1 LSLASRIMSLLLVA
15 GLVGA
20 VALAWNGNAGQGSYA
35 MHRAETLL
43 GEERYSAAEA
53 MLEPNLLI
61 FDSPEERLD
70 LSYAYLARRDGVR
83 AERQARIA
91 LNTASPPL
99 EAAAWAQLG
108 RVLSFEGRDS
118 DALDAWARARQA
130 AAPYS
135 EIASVSQEARS
146 ALWHTAMTYWA
157 QADWQAARSDFEA
170 LATGTDVYA
179 RSAQVRLAELMA
191 PGEPNMP
198 LPTIEDKQPA
208 TGGSLIPDMRVPG
221 LGEGLSGDEMAQAV
235 ANLRQAQAAASTAK
249 QSGQSQAAVDTI
261 WGGSYLQQG
270 ENKLALDSLQKA
282 LAQDPN
288 YEPAH
293 ARLAL
298 ALLNLGEGDA
308 ASKEIDTAV
317 RLDAN
322 DPLPHHVLANL
333 DIQREE
339 WDQAQQQL
347 AILSRLEPTSVE
359 TYLQWADYY
368 RLLGEYDKA
377 ESQYVEAA
385 NLQLAG
391 VAAPSDTNAPLTLS
405 HFYTDVRG
413 FGCEKGLPAA
423 RESLALHPDD
433 PASFD
438 AVGWSLMLCGKPQ
451 DALSGLEGAVKA
463 APDVPRY
470 RLHLAKVYSAL
481 GRYADAR
488 EQYNWVLD
496 LDPGGPLERLA
507 LDGIVLLPR

>member
-1 LSLASRIMSLLLVA
+1 LNLASRIMGLLLVA

-20 VALAWNGNAGQGSYA
+20 VALAWNGRAGQGSYA
-35 MHRAETLL
+35 EHRAETLL
-43 GEERYSAAEA
+43 SEGRYSDAQA
-53 MLEPNLLI
+53 MLEPTLLMY
-61 FDSPEERLD
+61 DAPQERLA
-70 LSYAYLARRDGVR
+70 LSYAYLARRDAVR

-91 LNTASPPL
+91 LNIASPPL
-99 EAAAWAQLG
+99 QAAAWAQLG
-108 RVLSFEGRDS
+108 RVLAFEGRDS
-118 DALDAWARARQA
+118 EALEAWKMAQQA

-135 EIASVSQEARS
+135 NIKSVSEQARS
-146 ALWHTAMTYWA
+146 ALWHTVMTHWS
-157 QADWQAARSDFEA
+157 QADWKAARSDLEA

-179 RSAQVRLAELMA
+179 QSARVKLAELLA
-191 PGEPNMP
+191 PGDPNMP
-198 LPTIEDKQPA
+198 LPTINKLAA
-208 TGGSLIPDMRVPG
+208 TGTSPVPDLRVPG
-221 LGEGLSGDEMAQAV
+221 LGEGLTDDEMAQV
-235 ANLRQAQAAASTAK
+235 MANLRQAQAAASAAK
-249 QSGQSQAAVDTI
+249 QSGQSQASIDTI

-270 ENKLALDSLQKA
+270 ENDLALDALRKA
-282 LAQDPN
+282 LSQDPN

-298 ALLNLGEGDA
+298 ALLNLGEGDS

-317 RLDAN
+317 RLDAS

-333 DIQREE
+333 DIQREQ

-347 AILSRLEPTSVE
+347 TILRQLEPTSVE
-359 TYLQWADYY
+359 TYLQWAEYY
-368 RLLGEYDKA
+368 RLLGEYNQA
-377 ESQYVEAA
+377 ENQYIEAA
-385 NLQLAG
+385 NLQLSG
-391 VAAPSDTNAPLTLS
+391 VAPPSDTNAPLTLS

-438 AVGWSLMLCGKPQ
+438 AVGWSLMLCGQPK

-470 RLHLAKVYSAL
+470 HLHLAKVYSAL